1 MGRESKGKE
10 FFLKLSKIEK
20 ETILE
25 IMRLE
30 KSSERLLKT
39 RSIVTENKIKTI
51 IAKNSMEWDE
61 NDF

>member
-1 MGRESKGKE
+1 MGTESKGKE
-10 FFLKLSKIEK
+10 FFSKLSKIEK

-30 KSSERLLKT
+30 KAPERLLKG
-39 RSIVTENKIKTI
+39 RSVVTESKIKEI
-51 IAKNSMEWDE
+51 IARNSMELNE

>member
-1 MGRESKGKE
+1 MGTESKGKE
-10 FFLKLSKIEK
+10 FFSKLSKIEK

-30 KSSERLLKT
+30 KSPERLLKI
-39 RSIVTENKIKTI
+39 RSVVTENKIKTI
-51 IAKNSMEWDE
+51 LAKNSMEWNE

>member
-1 MGRESKGKE
+1 MGVESKGKE
-10 FFLKLSKIEK
+10 FFSKLSKIEK

-30 KSSERLLKT
+30 KSPERLLKI

-51 IAKNSMEWDE
+51 IAKNSMEWNE

>member
-1 MGRESKGKE
+1 MGVESKGKE

-30 KSSERLLKT
+30 KSPERLLKI
-39 RSIVTENKIKTI
+39 RSVVTENKIKTI
-51 IAKNSMEWDE
+51 IAKNSMEWNED
-61 NDF
+61 DF